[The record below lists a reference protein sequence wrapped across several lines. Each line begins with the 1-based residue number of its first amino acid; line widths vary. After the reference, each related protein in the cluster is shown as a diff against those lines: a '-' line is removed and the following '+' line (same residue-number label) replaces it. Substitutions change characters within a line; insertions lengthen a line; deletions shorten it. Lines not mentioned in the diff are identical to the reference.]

1 MRFNLKIL
9 IALITVTLIS
19 TGAYFLF
26 HSLSIDIVRGDLD
39 PDIKTDEITR
49 TQKPLRQQL
58 IEAGLNITPTLGDIG
73 VDGHME
79 AHDVDHQVLAEYAD
93 NLALLKQKLIEVGQ
107 ELPMPFFDVQTEQM
121 TEYGWTPYKVVKN
134 LVQPDNAPY
143 IKLLAT
149 SFQRFLRFKENK
161 GDDNAVDAALDMF
174 QFAKDYLAKIPDS
187 HRAQHL
193 HGTSNHSQAVILTW
207 QTLVAGSTRKNPLTR
222 QPVYSHGFVSRFNV
236 STMYQ
241 YYMNKGMGLSEAWGV
256 TGFAKQFVGPK
267 RNSNQIEHM
276 SISIMLQAV
285 LGEPLIILNGLE
297 REKQLTGQA
306 PADEAKADM
315 MLNSTIREVFL
326 PSYAAELDEAVAIL
340 RERLTSP

>member
-1 MRFNLKIL
+1 MRRSLRQILCNKYKVRRLKLNRGDPTSMRFNLKIL

-49 TQKPLRQQL
+49 IQKPLRQQL

-79 AHDVDHQVLAEYAD
+79 VHDVDHQVLAEYAD
-93 NLALLKQKLIEVGQ
+93 NLTLLRQKSIEVGQ

-149 SFQRFLRFKENK
+149 SFQRFLSFKEKK
-161 GDDNAVDAALDMF
+161 GDDSAVDAALDMF
-174 QFAKDYLAKIPDS
+174 QFAKDYLAEIPDS

-207 QTLVAGSTRKNPLTR
+207 QTLVAGSTRKNPTHTATCLL
-222 QPVYSHGFVSRFNV
+222 SRFCIP
-236 STMYQ
+236 
-241 YYMNKGMGLSEAWGV
+241 
-256 TGFAKQFVGPK
+256 F
-267 RNSNQIEHM
+267 
-276 SISIMLQAV
+276 
-285 LGEPLIILNGLE
+285 
-297 REKQLTGQA
+297 
-306 PADEAKADM
+306 
-315 MLNSTIREVFL
+315 
-326 PSYAAELDEAVAIL
+326 
-340 RERLTSP
+340 